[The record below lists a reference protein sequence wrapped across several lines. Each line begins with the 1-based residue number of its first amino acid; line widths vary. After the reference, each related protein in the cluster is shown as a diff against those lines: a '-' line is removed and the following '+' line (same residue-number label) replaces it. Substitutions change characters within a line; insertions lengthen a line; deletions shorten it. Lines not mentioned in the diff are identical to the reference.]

1 MSYILIVT
9 IISSFGSAD
18 VQRVGGFASYRECA
32 THAVAWADSQ
42 RSRTPIQNFAGIAS
56 AATNSGRSILPQQ
69 LRQLG
74 NIRGNPPR
82 LSAMAQCC
90 SALCSSKE

>member
-32 THAVAWADSQ
+32 THAVAWAEQQPLHPDSH
-42 RSRTPIQNFAGIAS
+42 
-56 AATNSGRSILPQQ
+56 
-69 LRQLG
+69 LRWQCE
-74 NIRGNPPR
+74 RGDE
-82 LSAMAQCC
+82 MD
-90 SALCSSKE
+90 

>member
-42 RSRTPIQNFAGIAS
+42 RSLHPDS
-56 AATNSGRSILPQQ
+56 E
-69 LRQLG
+69 LRWHCE
-74 NIRGNPPR
+74 RGD
-82 LSAMAQCC
+82 
-90 SALCSSKE
+90 E